1 MNSVKRFEDLQVWKE
16 SIELS
21 ITIYQNTLSEM
32 LNKDFVLREQI
43 IKSAISIPSNIAE
56 GFERD
61 SKNQFI
67 YFLQIAKGSS
77 GELRTQL
84 KIAESLRYIT
94 LEQYNLLNEKCLS
107 ISKQLSGFINYLKKY
122 QSK

>member
-21 ITIYQNTLSEM
+21 ITIYQNTLSEK

-43 IKSAISIPSNIAE
+43 RKSAISIPSNIAE
-56 GFERD
+56 GFESD

-77 GELRTQL
+77 GELRIQL

-94 LEQYNLLNEKCLS
+94 LEQYNLLKEKCLS
-107 ISKQLSGFINYLKKY
+107 ISKQFSGFINYLKKY

>member
-21 ITIYQNTLSEM
+21 ITIYQNTLSQK

-43 IKSAISIPSNIAE
+43 RKSAISIPSNIAE

-94 LEQYNLLNEKCLS
+94 LEQYNLLKEKCLS

>member
-21 ITIYQNTLSEM
+21 ITIYQNTLSEK

-43 IKSAISIPSNIAE
+43 RKSAISIPSNIAD